1 RDRCALRDDQLDAGF
16 HKLCSKLGHS
26 FKLVVAKTVVDQE
39 VLTLSITEIAEALA
53 HCCKIRRE
61 ARLPLSRQPPNLDS
75 PRIVLGLGSRGQN
88 YAEGGKSQKGASVHL
103 SSLRSAIIEL
113 GRATTKCATAHT
125 LQPVDWL

>member
-1 RDRCALRDDQLDAGF
+1 MIATRRNPGTMSRKISSRLLLSSAAINVTPVILPRGRDKLLARPAAGGSP
-16 HKLCSKLGHS
+16 L
-26 FKLVVAKTVVDQE
+26 
-39 VLTLSITEIAEALA
+39 
-53 HCCKIRRE
+53 IRRE

-113 GRATTKCATAHT
+113 GRATTKYATAHT